1 MSTSR
6 DPVRLVLDPACP
18 DSERGLL
25 AEDANM
31 APPRGAQDRVWLALV
46 GVIGAGAAGAAAA
59 EATSGT
65 VTATTTT
72 TTTTAAKVEAGL
84 TPVKIVGL
92 AAVLAAMVAVATY
105 LAGAWGGARKPVS
118 VAPVPAAETPA
129 AVPPQPP
136 PLPPA
141 GETPPVDDTPGP
153 GDAERARPA
162 PGARR
167 SLRSAPTTTANPLR
181 QEITLIKEAR
191 QALRDGHAARALRVL
206 EECRRLHPEG
216 VLVQERERLTV
227 EALIGAGRAA
237 EGSARAGEFLRRYPD
252 SPHAGEVRELG
263 RRAAGD
269 R

>member
-6 DPVRLVLDPACP
+6 DPVRLFLDPACP

-25 AEDANM
+25 ADGVNI
-31 APPRGAQDRVWLALV
+31 APPRGAEDRVWLALV
-46 GVIGAGAAGAAAA
+46 GAIGVGAAGAAA
-59 EATSGT
+59 EATAGT

-72 TTTTAAKVEAGL
+72 TTSTAAKVEAGL

-92 AAVLAAMVAVATY
+92 AAVLAAVVAVATY
-105 LAGAWGGARKPVS
+105 LAGAWGGGHKPTS
-118 VAPVPAAETPA
+118 VAPAAPAETT
-129 AVPPQPP
+129 AVAPPQPP

-141 GETPPVDDTPGP
+141 AETPAVDDATP
-153 GDAERARPA
+153 AERARPT
-162 PGARR
+162 PGVRR
-167 SLRSAPTTTANPLR
+167 SVRSATPAAANPLR

-191 QALRDGHAARALRVL
+191 QALRDGHAAHALRVL
-206 EECRRLHPEG
+206 EECRRLHPDG

-227 EALIGAGRAA
+227 EALIAAGRAA
-237 EGSARAGEFLRRYPD
+237 EASARAAAFLRRYPD

-263 RRAAGD
+263 RKAAGD

>member
-25 AEDANM
+25 VEGANI
-31 APPRGAQDRVWLALV
+31 APPRGAEDRVWLALV
-46 GVIGAGAAGAAAA
+46 GAIGVGAAGAAA
-59 EATSGT
+59 EATTGT

-72 TTTTAAKVEAGL
+72 TTSTAAKVEAGL

-92 AAVLAAMVAVATY
+92 AAVLAAAVAVATY
-105 LAGAWGGARKPVS
+105 LAGAWGDGHKPTS
-118 VAPVPAAETPA
+118 VAPVAPAETSA
-129 AVPPQPP
+129 VVPPQPP

-141 GETPPVDDTPGP
+141 AETPAVDEAAPTGA
-153 GDAERARPA
+153 AERARPA
-162 PGARR
+162 PGVRHPV
-167 SLRSAPTTTANPLR
+167 RSATPAAANPLR

-191 QALRDGHAARALRVL
+191 QALREGHAAHALRVL
-206 EECRRLHPEG
+206 EECRRLHPDG

-227 EALIGAGRAA
+227 EALIAAGRAA
-237 EGSARAGEFLRRYPD
+237 EASARAAAFLRRYPD

-263 RRAAGD
+263 RKAAGD

>member
-46 GVIGAGAAGAAAA
+46 GVGVAGAAAG
-59 EATSGT
+59 ATTGT
-65 VTATTTT
+65 ITTTTTT

-105 LAGAWGGARKPVS
+105 LAGAWGAGRKAVS
-118 VAPVPAAETPA
+118 VEPAAPVAPVETTAAA
-129 AVPPQPP
+129 PPQPP

-141 GETPPVDDTPGP
+141 AETPPVDNAVPA
-153 GDAERARPA
+153 GDIERARPA
-162 PGARR
+162 PGVRH
-167 SLRSAPTTTANPLR
+167 SVRSATPAAANPLR

-206 EECRRLHPEG
+206 EECRRLHPDG

-227 EALIGAGRAA
+227 EALIAGGRAA
-237 EGSARAGEFLRRYPD
+237 EASARAAEFLRRYPD

-263 RRAAGD
+263 RKAAGD